1 MTDNVVPIKPPAI
14 SKEDGRQ
21 ADRKWSPL
29 VMKQGY
35 TIVPV
40 LLLHAQKRLGL
51 SPPQLNV
58 LLQIASHW
66 WKAAQLPYPSKQL
79 IANRMSCT
87 PRQVQ
92 RHLTALENAG
102 LIKRIVRKNTR
113 QGQLSNEYSLAG
125 LVKKLKEIAPEFEA
139 EAEARRQ
146 NRAALEKRGG
156 VKLRK
161 A

>member
-79 IANRMSCT
+79 IANRMNCT

-156 VKLRK
+156 AKLRK